1 MIIWRGWGIVGFF
14 LIIGGVALT
23 MGLSGHNSSGTPA
36 GVVAAGA
43 GLLLGGAACAAFG
56 YWLNVTRPR
65 SKADEYL
72 EGLRQ
77 ELWQRVRAGA
87 FQVEAGAPAPRD
99 EAEATQQ
106 VEHLVAQQSQ
116 DVRRGLRNRNT
127 LFFIPIH
134 WLGALAV
141 IGGVVFIIL
150 GAAGTTLCPRPAA
163 ARPFHIS

>member
-116 DVRRGLRNRNT
+116 DVRRGLLNRNT

-150 GAAGTTLCPRPAA
+150 GAAGTTL
-163 ARPFHIS
+163 

>member
-1 MIIWRGWGIVGFF
+1 MIIWRGWGIAGLF
-14 LIIGGVALT
+14 LIVGGIALVA
-23 MGLSGHNSSGTPA
+23 GLSGHNSSNTPA
-36 GVVAAGA
+36 GVAAVGA
-43 GLLLGGAACAAFG
+43 GMLLGGAACAALG
-56 YWLNVTRPR
+56 YWLNVVRPR
-65 SKADEYL
+65 NKADEYL
-72 EGLRQ
+72 EGVRR

-87 FQVEAGAPAPRD
+87 FQVAVGAPAPRD

-116 DVRRGLRNRNT
+116 DVRRGLLNRNT

-150 GAAGTTLCPRPAA
+150 GAAGTTL
-163 ARPFHIS
+163 